1 MNFISGIPFLFFSV
15 SVWDFCDFWDFPI
28 LFCLYSSLM
37 PGPPAFLGVSAPP
50 VTAAAAAAVETHSH
64 SHSHS
69 HSAPSGLE
77 HDRGGPTSPSS
88 QKHVNEKTSHQIDSN
103 AVQQSSKDKTHKN
116 KVRQPPEQACFENAI
131 RRACDALNVVR
142 DDDDSGDD
150 DGAGS
155 TMRVPTIV
163 NRAGAGDA
171 IAAAREALDIVPA
184 SRSAAALMSYAL
196 WVEGRDDVAL
206 KLARRVVLASAAA
219 EADPPPLALAVVVE
233 CTLALGD
240 AEWLANNNEAAR
252 ALYDEANEAAT
263 CTDLRPANRIR
274 RADALSRASTCAAA
288 AAAAGQ
294 HDAALTELE
303 TALLIETE
311 QSGGGGDEGQQDA
324 AFAWFLRAR
333 PSMTAALHARRAES
347 LQALLR
353 WDEASAEMDMAIAA
367 ARSVAQR
374 TGLLERRR
382 ALRALR
388 GDTAGAAA
396 DVETLLQIGA
406 MGTGRAAHIA
416 LAAEGEAEL
425 EARRFGP
432 GTQKR
437 DDNDDDDDD
446 DDGMAQPWHVLG
458 VPEGASAAQVRTAFR
473 KLALELHP
481 DKRRDDG
488 SGADAKAAEAR
499 FQQVLDAYHKLCSS

>member
-1 MNFISGIPFLFFSV
+1 MNFGVSIFFHFGTFGI
-15 SVWDFCDFWDFPI
+15 FPI
-28 LFCLYSSLM
+28 SRLYSRLM

-50 VTAAAAAAVETHSH
+50 VTTAAAAAVAT
-64 SHSHS
+64 HSHS

-77 HDRGGPTSPSS
+77 HDRGGPTSQSS
-88 QKHVNEKTSHQIDSN
+88 QIHVNEKTSHQIDSN
-103 AVQQSSKDKTHKN
+103 AVQQSSKDKTHKK

-240 AEWLANNNEAAR
+240 AEWLANNDEAAR

-311 QSGGGGDEGQQDA
+311 QSGGGGDEGQQDT

-425 EARRFGP
+425 DARRFGP

-446 DDGMAQPWHVLG
+446 DDDGMTQPWRVLG